1 MYLLFQSQ
9 HLLSE
14 QPAGL
19 LKSLSVNHYASLF
32 HFRKD
37 WHEWHLY
44 VSKEAPQTLLLEF
57 FLQALFEFA
66 NALATIDRQQIVQI
80 MAHFGVQDIVRNLRI
95 EHREFGEMLCLELL
109 PISLQVVTNNYPIF
123 HDELFGRSFKLRS
136 SRNRAAWLVEEVKL
150 LRLLDLFCRGSRFAF
165 RSCTKQVKL
174 QGTIV
179 VLGRLALLLL
189 GDGLWARPFIQQ
201 LTELEAFEDILQP
214 VRVGLT
220 QCEKVHVEA
229 DWNLLI
235 DSGQPL
241 ALLDFLDV
249 SLYLFLQ
256 RTLQFVRR
264 NQQILD
270 ASELLDELLSRL
282 LAHSRAARNIID
294 SISHQS

>member
-1 MYLLFQSQ
+1 
-9 HLLSE
+9 
-14 QPAGL
+14 
-19 LKSLSVNHYASLF
+19 
-32 HFRKD
+32 
-37 WHEWHLY
+37 
-44 VSKEAPQTLLLEF
+44 
-57 FLQALFEFA
+57 
-66 NALATIDRQQIVQI
+66 
-80 MAHFGVQDIVRNLRI
+80 MAHFGVQDIVCNLRI
-95 EHREFGEMLCLELL
+95 EHGEFGEMLCLEFL

-123 HDELFGRSFKLRS
+123 HDERFGRSLNLRS

-179 VLGRLALLLL
+179 VLGRLALFLLWR
-189 GDGLWARPFIQQ
+189 GREGASFIQE

-214 VRVGLT
+214 VPIGLF
-220 QCEKVHVEA
+220 QLEKFHVEA
-229 DWNLLI
+229 DWNFLV

-249 SLYLFLQ
+249 LLYLFLQ
-256 RTLQFVRR
+256 RTLQFIRR
-264 NQQILD
+264 SQQILD

-294 SISHQS
+294 GISHQS